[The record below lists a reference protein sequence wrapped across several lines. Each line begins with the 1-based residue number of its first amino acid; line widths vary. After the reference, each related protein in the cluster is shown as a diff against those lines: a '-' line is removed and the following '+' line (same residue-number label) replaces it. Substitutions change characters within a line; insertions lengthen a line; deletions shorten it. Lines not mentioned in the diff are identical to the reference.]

1 MACNKDLALDQRDN
15 VVQRSCINTRR
26 RAKIVNH
33 ANTAKTSSE
42 KNEYKVDL
50 QRLHEVEE
58 VSNNRT
64 IYTVSRRQRSRYQLN
79 LVLGKLQWHQ
89 IADLTWAYYLGQIV
103 RQLSPGP
110 TTEFYLPS
118 HASYPLP
125 C

>member
-15 VVQRSCINTRR
+15 VIRRSCINTRR

-58 VSNNRT
+58 VTTGLFTLFDFSAST
-64 IYTVSRRQRSRYQLN
+64 FPVISSVLDS
-79 LVLGKLQWHQ
+79 LVLGKLQWHPKLL
-89 IADLTWAYYLGQIV
+89 IL
-103 RQLSPGP
+103 PGP
-110 TTEFYLPS
+110 IIWDK
-118 HASYPLP
+118 
-125 C
+125 

>member
-1 MACNKDLALDQRDN
+1 M
-15 VVQRSCINTRR
+15 VVRRSCINTRR

-33 ANTAKTSSE
+33 VNTAKTSSE

-64 IYTVSRRQRSRYQLN
+64 IYTVSVSRRQRSRYQLS

-89 IADLTWAYYLGQIV
+89 LLIL
-103 RQLSPGP
+103 PGP
-110 TTEFYLPS
+110 IMILSGTNSSPTIPWTNN
-118 HASYPLP
+118 
-125 C
+125 